1 MEFGFFWCVFSFLF
15 LRKSTDNNMQ
25 VGPLM
30 FCFFF
35 ALSLMLYCP
44 RRDPPQLRS
53 PTVCHSQFHF
63 ACNKCVILFLC
74 WEQKCNKGCSCSS
87 CSTKQFHL
95 VYNKNL
101 TRRKTPCGWESFNAF
116 DHEWLIS
123 NFLSVLY
130 LFDFLFNICFCFP
143 AFENSFE

>member
-1 MEFGFFWCVFSFLF
+1 MQAFQFTACLCSKLLNFQSKNCKFGVWVFLVCFFFPFFKEKHRQQYASRTSNVFF
-15 LRKSTDNNMQ
+15 
-25 VGPLM
+25 
-30 FCFFF
+30 FFF

-116 DHEWLIS
+116 DHE
-123 NFLSVLY
+123 
-130 LFDFLFNICFCFP
+130 
-143 AFENSFE
+143 